1 MDTET
6 GVSFTRVQHAKRY
19 CFYKFYFFSFFFVVQ
34 IFLAFYFFFIFAITS
49 VCIMRLVV
57 MLVIKKLLLFSDVA
71 IQLCGVKRMRKEK
84 QRRTNIDVV

>member
-1 MDTET
+1 MFSMRRDIVFINFT
-6 GVSFTRVQHAKRY
+6 SFL
-19 CFYKFYFFSFFFVVQ
+19 FFVVQ

-57 MLVIKKLLLFSDVA
+57 MLVIKKLLLFSDVG